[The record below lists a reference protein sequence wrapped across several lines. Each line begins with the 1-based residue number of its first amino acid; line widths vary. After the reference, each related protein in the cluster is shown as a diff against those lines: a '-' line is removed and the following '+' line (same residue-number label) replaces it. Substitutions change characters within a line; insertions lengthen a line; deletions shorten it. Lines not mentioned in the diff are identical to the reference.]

1 MIKMWDP
8 LLNDFPKSRH
18 GFRCMIA
25 IKFLQACQEQYP
37 NNSLGFEFLRK
48 LISNLRSKDHAKA
61 ELRYRLLITAISSSS
76 KIELRQP
83 NGTTCTC
90 IQCPRHNKEKALDE
104 SSDVE
109 ETTFLSIV
117 SDT

>member
-1 MIKMWDP
+1 MWDP

-25 IKFLQACQEQYP
+25 IKFLQACQEDYP
-37 NNSLGFEFLRK
+37 KNSLGFEYLRK
-48 LISNLRSKDHAKA
+48 LIQNLRSKDHAKA
-61 ELRYRLLITAISSSS
+61 ELRYRLLNSAISSTS
-76 KIELRQP
+76 KVELRHP

-90 IQCPRHNKEKALDE
+90 IQCPKHGTEKEVDE

-109 ETTFLSIV
+109 EATFLPIV
-117 SDT
+117 SVS